1 VSNDLTARLQAD
13 VRDAIQSAT
22 PLSLQ
27 GHGSKAFLGR
37 TVEGTPLGLADHA
50 GVLSY
55 QPDELV
61 LTARAGTTLVEIE
74 SVLAERDQ
82 MLPFEPPHYA
92 ASADASGATLGG
104 TIACGLS
111 GPARPYWGSA
121 RDLVLGVRVLTG
133 RGEVLRFG
141 GEVMKNVAG
150 YDISR
155 LMTGAF
161 GTLGILLDVSLKV
174 LPRPRVT
181 RTLVHACDEAEA
193 IRRMVGWAGQ
203 PLPISA
209 TCFHEGRLWVR
220 VSGNQAGVAAAV
232 DRLGGDEVDPIE
244 AQPLWRDQIRE
255 QRHPFF
261 DGGMPL
267 WRLSVPPATPPLALD
282 GPRMIEWGGAQR
294 WLRSDVDAERIR
306 AEVASTGGHA
316 TLFRGG
322 DPDGMI
328 FHPLPPALAALHRRL
343 KQAFDPHGILNP
355 GRLYASL

>member
-1 VSNDLTARLQAD
+1 
-13 VRDAIQSAT
+13 
-22 PLSLQ
+22 
-27 GHGSKAFLGR
+27 
-37 TVEGTPLGLADHA
+37 
-50 GVLSY
+50 
-55 QPDELV
+55 
-61 LTARAGTTLVEIE
+61 
-74 SVLAERDQ
+74 
-82 MLPFEPPHYA
+82 
-92 ASADASGATLGG
+92 
-104 TIACGLS
+104 
-111 GPARPYWGSA
+111 
-121 RDLVLGVRVLTG
+121 
-133 RGEVLRFG
+133 
-141 GEVMKNVAG
+141 MKNVAG

-181 RTLVHACDEAEA
+181 RTLVDACDSAEA
-193 IRRMVGWAGQ
+193 IRRMGRWAGQ

-220 VSGNQAGVAAAV
+220 LSGNQAGVAAAV
-232 DRLGGDEVDPIE
+232 ERLGGEEVDPLE
-244 AQPLWRDQIRE
+244 AERLWRDQVRE

-261 DGGMPL
+261 DGPVPL

-282 GPRMIEWGGAQR
+282 GPQMIEWGGAQR
-294 WLRSDVDAERIR
+294 WLRSDIDAEGIR
-306 AEVASTGGHA
+306 AEVASKGGHA

-322 DPDGMI
+322 DRDGMV